1 MPRRSPWTRSPG
13 TGVRA
18 SNRRCRVPMRTSS
31 DGTLPLI
38 LQARMKRPHF
48 HVVGL
53 EELRASAQKHQ
64 STIVKHP
71 DAGTEQQRFPDI
83 MGDEQSRLAEFL
95 PQVEEL
101 LLQFDTSH
109 RIKRTKGF
117 IQQQ

>member
-1 MPRRSPWTRSPG
+1 
-13 TGVRA
+13 
-18 SNRRCRVPMRTSS
+18 
-31 DGTLPLI
+31 
-38 LQARMKRPHF
+38 MKCPYF
-48 HVVGL
+48 HVVSLKEFG
-53 EELRASAQKHQ
+53 ASAQKHQ

-83 MGDEQSRLAEFL
+83 MGNEQRCLAEFL

-101 LLQFDTSH
+101 PLQFDTSH

>member
-18 SNRRCRVPMRTSS
+18 SNRRCRVPTRTSS
-31 DGTLPLI
+31 DGALPLI
-38 LQARMKRPHF
+38 LQARMKSPHF

-71 DAGTEQQRFPDI
+71 DAGTEQQR
-83 MGDEQSRLAEFL
+83 LAEFL